1 MTTQSEFEKAERNET
16 STSSILEGST
26 TALTR
31 RKALRLA
38 GSGLGVALLAPL
50 TCGRAFAQQ
59 KDFKIAVIASMTG
72 PASPFF
78 KEWVEG
84 FRAYTR
90 EWNARGGIKGR
101 KVVLNVIDDESAPVP
116 AANGYRRAATD
127 PDTDL
132 AWVAGPGAGGLA
144 MKALARELKLPIV
157 SGGALDALGNP
168 VEPYFFKIGPAN
180 RDYLTL
186 YLNWCK
192 AKGMKRLAFL
202 LGNDAYGQGE
212 AQTAKEITAQLGLE
226 IVALEFFATTD
237 TNFSSQ
243 LVRVRS
249 ARPDIFYEGG
259 TGAPGVLIYK
269 QYRQLGLKSPICLV
283 LGSITE
289 AFYQGI
295 GGASEADG
303 ALTPGLIGLL
313 GEKAQGDSGKL
324 YVKMSQALGRA
335 GNISN
340 SLGWDIGIVSE
351 AAINGSDGSREGI
364 RAALDKTT
372 ELPGI
377 NGPITYSPKIH
388 VGQDIR
394 GLSMLRL
401 EGGKFVPAG

>member
-1 MTTQSEFEKAERNET
+1 LFRDEKPQAGEPKR
-16 STSSILEGST
+16 EGIV
-26 TALTR
+26 TAVTR
-31 RKALRLA
+31 RNAIRLA
-38 GSGLGVALLAPL
+38 GGAFGAA
-50 TCGRAFAQQ
+50 TFFGGRTFAQQ

-78 KEWVEG
+78 REWVEG
-84 FRAYTR
+84 FKAYVAD
-90 EWNARGGIKGR
+90 WNARGGAKGR
-101 KVVLNVIDDESAPVP
+101 KVVLNIIDDESAPVP
-116 AANGYRRAATD
+116 AANGYRRAAAD

-144 MKALARELKLPIV
+144 MKALASELKLPIV
-157 SGGALDALGNP
+157 SGGALDALGIP

-180 RDYLTL
+180 RDYLKM
-186 YLNWCK
+186 YLTWCK
-192 AKGMKRLAFL
+192 TKGMKRLALL

-226 IVALEFFATTD
+226 IVALESYATTD

-249 ARPDIFYEGG
+249 SNPDIFYEGG

-269 QYRQLGLKSPICLV
+269 QYRQLGLKYPICLV
-283 LGSITE
+283 LGALTE
-289 AFYQGI
+289 SFFQGI

-303 ALTPGLIGLL
+303 VLTPGLIGLL
-313 GEKAQGDSGKL
+313 GEKAGGDSGKL
-324 YVKMSQALGRA
+324 YVKMSQAMGKP

-351 AAINGSDGSREGI
+351 AAINNSDGSRDGI

-377 NGPITYSPKIH
+377 NGPITYTPQNH
-388 VGQDIR
+388 VGQDTR
-394 GLSMLRL
+394 GLAMLKL
-401 EGGKFVPAG
+401 EGGKFVPAD